1 LDRKN
6 ERLIQSTLDKISN
19 ERTTMTIAH
28 RAKTIMNA
36 DIIYVLNKGKI
47 EEKGKFNELKRF
59 KGHTYEDEEKE
70 YMKTPA
76 TTVKVFE
83 KSGFI
88 DLTKD
93 KLA

>member
-1 LDRKN
+1 
-6 ERLIQSTLDKISN
+6 
-19 ERTTMTIAH
+19 MTIAH

-36 DIIYVLNKGKI
+36 DIIYVLSKGKI

-76 TTVKVFE
+76 TTVKVYE
-83 KSGFI
+83 KSGFL
-88 DLTKD
+88 DLTKNQ
-93 KLA
+93 LA